1 MTTMSSMSSKLKGT
15 SVRRGQL
22 KEKVVQM
29 YEELL
34 HPTLHPTLGNNPQQ
48 QQNGVSGRFWE
59 DFFLLKVRM
68 IS

>member
-15 SVRRGQL
+15 SVRRSQL

-34 HPTLHPTLGNNPQQ
+34 HPALHPSFSSAQQ
-48 QQNGVSGRFWE
+48 AGVPTRFWE
-59 DFFLLKVRM
+59 EFFLLKVSSLIN